1 MPLTDPRLGDIYAQ
15 VVKPTLESL
24 GLEVT
29 RSDLILEPGPVM
41 ETIWSSIFGCRLV
54 VAELTGRN
62 PNVYYEVG
70 IADTIGVPVIPI
82 TQEGPVFDL
91 RHLRHVMYEDS
102 REGLQSLTQGLKG
115 MAESILKNP
124 AHWRRY

>member
-1 MPLTDPRLGDIYAQ
+1 MPLTEPRLGEIYTEI
-15 VVKPTLESL
+15 VKPTLEGL
-24 GLEVT
+24 GLDVT
-29 RSDLILEPGPVM
+29 RSDLILAPGPVM
-41 ETIWSSIFGCRLV
+41 ETIWSSIFECRLV

-91 RHLRHVMYEDS
+91 RHLRHVMYANS
-102 REGLQSLTQGLKG
+102 PEGLESLAQGLRG
-115 MAESILKNP
+115 MAESILRNP